1 MGTQQQAGKRRRQ
14 ELALTAVENRL
25 QALGE
30 YLAVYRASY
39 ASSGEGRHYA
49 RVQML
54 RKDIGRL
61 RAWWCYLQAIRRGAS
76 WLPLVNRLTEG
87 LAAFVSPVR
96 RSGRRRQSTGML
108 RHLTSHSL
116 IERAYAA
123 LEDDLQGQLLTL
135 RLAQYQRPIDSRSR
149 EIALLQRQLE
159 EVAELRRSGLPE
171 PRRLTAICHLLH
183 WAMTVRQ
190 WLGLRLPLANLV
202 DR

>member
-1 MGTQQQAGKRRRQ
+1 MGTQPEAGRWRRQ
-14 ELALTAVENRL
+14 ELALMAVEHRL

-49 RVQML
+49 RVRML

-61 RAWWCYLQAIRRGAS
+61 RAWWWYLQATRRGAS
-76 WLPLVNRLTEG
+76 WLPLVDRLASA
-87 LAAFVSPVR
+87 LAIFVSPVR
-96 RSGRRRQSTGML
+96 RGGRRRHSSGMM
-108 RHLTSHSL
+108 RHLTSYSL

-135 RLAQYQRPIDSRSR
+135 RLAQYQRPTDSRDR
-149 EIALLQRQLE
+149 DITVLQRQLG
-159 EVAELRRSGLPE
+159 EVAALRGSELPDS
-171 PRRLTAICHLLH
+171 RRLTVICHLLH
-183 WAMTVRQ
+183 RVLTVRH
-190 WLGLRLPLANLV
+190 WLGLQLPLANMV

>member
-1 MGTQQQAGKRRRQ
+1 MGTQSEAGRWRRQ
-14 ELALTAVENRL
+14 ELALTAVEHRL

-49 RVQML
+49 RVRML

-61 RAWWCYLQAIRRGAS
+61 RAWWWYLQATRDGAP
-76 WLPLVNRLTEG
+76 WVPLLDRLAGG
-87 LAAFVSPVR
+87 LATFVSPVR
-96 RSGRRRQSTGML
+96 RGGHRHHSSGML
-108 RHLTSHSL
+108 RHLTSYSL

-135 RLAQYQRPIDSRSR
+135 RLAQYQRPTDSRSR
-149 EIALLQRQLE
+149 EISLLQRQLG
-159 EVAELRRSGLPE
+159 EVAALRGSELPE
-171 PRRLTAICHLLH
+171 HRRLTAICHLLH
-183 WAMTVRQ
+183 GIMTVRQ
-190 WLGLRLPLANLV
+190 WLGMQLPLANQV